1 MEFSPFSITT
11 ILVSHFLLDLQE
23 ANHAVLNVD
32 PNDPLYSSRDPY
44 DMPSFVSSLE
54 FHDPDV
60 PLNPLN
66 NTELPS
72 SLDEEEL
79 E

>member
-1 MEFSPFSITT
+1 M
-11 ILVSHFLLDLQE
+11 SHFLLDLQE
-23 ANHAVLNVD
+23 ANHTIINVD

-60 PLNPLN
+60 SLNLLN
-66 NTELPS
+66 HIELPS
-72 SLDEEEL
+72 YLNPEEVA
-79 E
+79 